1 VPTIK
6 AVLDSPDLHLDGF
19 LGPGHVA
26 MVIGTTPFEFVAR
39 YYRKP
44 MVVAGFEP
52 LDVLQSIWMVLKQIA
67 EGRCEIENQYARI
80 VPEAGN
86 TPALRA
92 VSRVYELREFFRVAR
107 PRLDRPFRDKDPA
120 GLRPVRCRAEI
131 RDPQRPDRR
140 SQILP
145 VRRGAEG
152 RHQAVAVQGVR
163 HRLHARAAARRADG
177 VVGRG
182 VRRLFPIWRHPPGQR
197 GVSVAAP
204 ARPRRL
210 GRLNVPKVTLAHGG
224 GGKAM
229 KDLID
234 DVFVRAFDNPTL
246 APLEDQARFDL
257 ARLAARGDR
266 LAFTTDGYVLD
277 PLFFP
282 GGDIGK
288 LAVYGT
294 VNDLAVGGAVPLY
307 LSCAVIIEEGVP
319 VDLLRQVAQS
329 MAGAAREAGVEIV
342 TGDTKVVD
350 KGACDQLF
358 ITTAGIG
365 VIRQGLELGATRAE
379 PGDQVLVNGVL
390 GDHGAA
396 ILCARGDLCLETPI
410 ESDCAPLHRL
420 IEALLA
426 AAPGTRFI
434 RDATRGGVATVLN
447 EIAQASQVAIE
458 IDEARTPL
466 REEVKGF
473 CEILGLDPLFLAN
486 EAKIVAVVPAAQ
498 CAAALA
504 AMRADPLGAE
514 ACAIGRIG
522 PIAEGGEPGR
532 VTMRTT
538 LGGRRIV
545 DMLVGEQ
552 LPRIC

>member
-1 VPTIK
+1 
-6 AVLDSPDLHLDGF
+6 
-19 LGPGHVA
+19 
-26 MVIGTTPFEFVAR
+26 
-39 YYRKP
+39 
-44 MVVAGFEP
+44 
-52 LDVLQSIWMVLKQIA
+52 
-67 EGRCEIENQYARI
+67 
-80 VPEAGN
+80 
-86 TPALRA
+86 
-92 VSRVYELREFFRVAR
+92 
-107 PRLDRPFRDKDPA
+107 
-120 GLRPVRCRAEI
+120 
-131 RDPQRPDRR
+131 
-140 SQILP
+140 
-145 VRRGAEG
+145 
-152 RHQAVAVQGVR
+152 
-163 HRLHARAAARRADG
+163 
-177 VVGRG
+177 
-182 VRRLFPIWRHPPGQR
+182 
-197 GVSVAAP
+197 VSVAAP

-257 ARLAARGDR
+257 AELTARGDR
-266 LAFTTDGYVLD
+266 LAFTTDGYVVD

-473 CEILGLDPLFLAN
+473 CEILGLDPLYLAN
-486 EAKIVAVVPAAQ
+486 EGKIVAVVPAAQ